1 MRIHNLIKSL
11 PFLTTLFITI
21 LISISNDNEST
32 KLKFIIWN
40 TPKLSV
46 GRYIAISASTGFIL
60 SYFINTSLAKANEV
74 NLKRSI
80 DYKHDNKN
88 VDSIFDP
95 EINNDISYENTL
107 IERSIN
113 DPSPTIT
120 ASFRVIGSTNKNK
133 VYPISNDINEE
144 LTNDYSYE
152 SDYQY
157 TDQEGI
163 DKDGDE
169 MNLLSNDWED
179 DSYSNW

>member
-1 MRIHNLIKSL
+1 M
-11 PFLTTLFITI
+11 
-21 LISISNDNEST
+21 
-32 KLKFIIWN
+32 
-40 TPKLSV
+40 
-46 GRYIAISASTGFIL
+46 
-60 SYFINTSLAKANEV
+60 
-74 NLKRSI
+74 
-80 DYKHDNKN
+80 
-88 VDSIFDP
+88 
-95 EINNDISYENTL
+95 